1 MCSRLYPLLCL
12 MMAGL
17 SLLAQETLNNDSIL
31 KLVKAGIGEE
41 TVIGMIRTQPSKFS
55 LSTDAVISL
64 KNGGI
69 SDRVIA
75 AMVAKGA
82 GDSVPAPSVAGAE
95 QLPVTKDGVAL
106 PDELGV
112 YRVKEGKYIS
122 VTPEILNLRTARG
135 AQLAVGIL
143 ANAKLNG
150 YVVNEHSPNRVAP
163 DTEFVVKLSEGTD
176 PAEYVCLKFD
186 QKKDRREVELAR
198 GRINISTGTQRSA
211 VPFTSEKLA
220 KQVFRLKFGV
230 FKPGEYGL
238 LPPGANISSNASS
251 AGKIYTFL
259 VE

>member
-1 MCSRLYPLLCL
+1 MFRRSYLLLCL
-12 MMAGL
+12 LL
-17 SLLAQETLNNDSIL
+17 SFLPLVAQEKLTNESIL
-31 KLVKAGIGEE
+31 KLSKAGIGEE
-41 TVIGMIRTQPSKFS
+41 TIIGMIRAQPSAFS
-55 LSTDAVISL
+55 LNTDAVIEL
-64 KNGGI
+64 KGGGI

-75 AMVAKGA
+75 AMVAKAA
-82 GDSVPAPSVAGAE
+82 GDGSPV
-95 QLPVTKDGVAL
+95 PVTAAGLPPVNREGLAL

-112 YRVKEGKYIS
+112 YRTKDGKF
-122 VTPEILNLRTARG
+122 VTVSPEILNLRTARG
-135 AQLAVGIL
+135 AQLAVGVL

-150 YVVNEHSPNRVAP
+150 YVVNEHSPNHVAP
-163 DTEFVVKLSEGTD
+163 DTEFVVKLPEGTD

-220 KQVFRLKFGV
+220 KQVYKLKFGA